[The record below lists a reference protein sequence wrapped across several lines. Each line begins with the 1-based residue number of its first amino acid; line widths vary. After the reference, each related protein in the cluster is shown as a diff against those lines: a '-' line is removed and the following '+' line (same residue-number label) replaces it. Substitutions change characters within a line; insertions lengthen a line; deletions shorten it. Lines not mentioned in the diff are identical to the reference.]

1 MRKTEKISYELDSY
15 NRLVRYSQVLD
26 GTFKIDENN
35 TLIYYVKRI
44 KGSSTPRQIKFS
56 GDYALDKE
64 HNLIL
69 TLNKDNSQRTGERL
83 TIKGELIDAKDN
95 ELLFAVS
102 TKDSAA
108 KTHVYTLKLGGRW
121 QADKY
126 NRFTFLAT
134 KQKGSPN
141 ELTWQGSWEVN
152 KQNEIVYTY
161 KKTYLKRKEKLE
173 RSITLKGYWD
183 ITDKNRISYV
193 LNKEIGSRFDFK
205 ISFARPL
212 SRGMQYEIGIGAAP
226 SKKTMTL
233 FGKWKV
239 NKRFGLSF
247 EMPCRE
253 GKIRSLKLGATY
265 KLGDSEAFIEALKSK
280 KEISFFVGGGFRW

>member
-1 MRKTEKISYELDSY
+1 MRKTEKISYELDTY

-26 GTFKIDENN
+26 GAFKIDKNN
-35 TLIYYVKRI
+35 ALIYHVKRT
-44 KGSSTPRQIKFS
+44 KDSSIPRQIKLS

-69 TLNKDNSQRTGERL
+69 TLNKDNSQRAGNQL

-95 ELLFAVS
+95 ELLFAVA
-102 TKDSAA
+102 TKDSAT
-108 KTHVYTLKLGGRW
+108 KTHVYTLKLSGKW

-134 KQKGSPN
+134 KQKGSPD
-141 ELTWQGSWEVN
+141 EITLQGSWEVN
-152 KQNEIVYTY
+152 KQNEIIYTY

-173 RSITLKGYWD
+173 RSLTLKGYWD
-183 ITDKNRISYV
+183 ITHKNRISYV
-193 LNKEIGSRFDFK
+193 LNKEINSRFDFK
-205 ISFARPL
+205 ISLAKPI

-226 SKKTMTL
+226 SKKTMAL

-239 NKRFGLSF
+239 NKRLGLSF

-265 KLGDSEAFIEALKSK
+265 KLGDGEAFIEALKSG